1 MDINEKKLSSVLAHN
16 ATEDEMF
23 GDEKITNTDQ
33 MWVTCNTEKHKYYTE
48 EAQKIYDRYYNYF
61 NEMILECKI
70 NNNKK

>member
-33 MWVTCNTEKHKYYTE
+33 MWVTCNTKKHKYYTE

-61 NEMILECKI
+61 NEMILEYKI
-70 NNNKK
+70 NNNEK